1 MIIYCKYGDIMRV
14 ITGLARG
21 RRLKT
26 LSGNDVRPTSDR
38 VKEGLFSSLQFDI
51 EGRRFLDLFS
61 GSGQMGIEA
70 LSRGCASSVFVDA
83 SKEAVKVIKENVSL
97 CGFEDR
103 SRIVNGDSL
112 SFLMTSSDRFDIAF
126 LDPPYK
132 ADLLVKALNG
142 VTKVMSPYG
151 IIVCEHPFDVTLPN
165 GVNDFKVAKIYTYGK
180 IKLTVYKKENEN
192 E

>member
-1 MIIYCKYGDIMRV
+1 MRV

-38 VKEGLFSSLQFDI
+38 VKEGIFSSLQFDI
-51 EGRRFLDLFS
+51 EGRRFLDLFA

-70 LSRGCASSVFVDA
+70 LSRGCDSCVFVDA
-83 SKEAVKVIKENVSL
+83 SKEAVKVIKENVSA
-97 CGFEDR
+97 CGFENK

-112 SFLMTSSDRFDIAF
+112 SFVATDGGTFDIAF
-126 LDPPYK
+126 LDPPYR
-132 ADLLVKALNG
+132 ADLLLKALKG
-142 VTKVMSPYG
+142 VAKLMSDYG
-151 IIVCEHPFDVTLPN
+151 IIICEHPAEVALPDSAN
-165 GVNDFKVAKIYTYGK
+165 GFSVYKKYRYGK
-180 IKLTVYKKENEN
+180 INVTTYKKESEN

>member
-1 MIIYCKYGDIMRV
+1 MRV

-26 LSGNDVRPTSDR
+26 LPGNDVRPTSDR

-51 EGRRFLDLFS
+51 EGRRFLDLFA

-70 LSRGCASSVFVDA
+70 LSRGCESCVFVDA
-83 SKEAVKVIKENVSL
+83 SKESIKIIKENVSA
-97 CGFEDR
+97 CGFDDK
-103 SRIVNGDSL
+103 SRIVHGDSL
-112 SFLMTSSDRFDIAF
+112 SFLMTQSGSFDIAF

-132 ADLLVKALNG
+132 ADLLTKALNG
-142 VTKVMSPYG
+142 VTKIMSPYG
-151 IIVCEHPFDVTLPN
+151 TVICEHPFDITLPDSVN
-165 GVNDFKVAKIYTYGK
+165 GFKSVKVYNYGK
-180 IKLTVYKKENEN
+180 IRLTVYKKENED